1 MRTCD
6 CDCEDDVGHDEPG
19 YLKALRRS
27 QERQQRSKGGREG
40 RTAGKLSPA
49 EMEATRWAREV
60 AGPGVSIAPNLEG
73 ARYAFLYQPKTYD
86 QKAPVLLEGVAS
98 QEALV
103 TRIEAASGFG
113 DKVLGC
119 YDVASARPLEAGTE
133 QGRTTLTPGTARPIG
148 KVLTPEQMVRQ
159 AAKMAEKR
167 GRERKPEGK
176 GGKGRR

>member
-1 MRTCD
+1 M
-6 CDCEDDVGHDEPG
+6 GHDEPA

-27 QERQQRSKGGREG
+27 QERKQSKPGREG
-40 RTAGKLSPA
+40 RAGGKLSPN
-49 EMEATRWAREV
+49 ELEATRWAREI
-60 AGPGVSIAPNLEG
+60 AGAGMSVSPNLEG
-73 ARYAFLYQPKTYD
+73 AHYGFLYQPKTYD

-119 YDVASARPLEAGTE
+119 YDIGSARPLEVGTE
-133 QGRTTLTPGTARPIG
+133 QGRTTLTPGAARQIA

-167 GRERKPEGK
+167 GRERKPDDRRGGGK
-176 GGKGRR
+176 GGRGR